1 MIRIEQL
8 TRRFHDLVAVD
19 DISLHIQEGEVYGFL
34 GPNGAGK
41 STTIKILT
49 GFLPATSGKAVVAGL
64 DVARDSLEVRRRIG
78 YLPENVSLPVDAR
91 VDEYLEYRGR
101 LKGVPAKQRTAAK
114 GRVLE
119 QCGLVPM
126 RRRILSQLS
135 RGYRQRVGLAD
146 ALLSDPPL
154 LILDEP
160 TGGLD
165 PAQRQEVLD
174 LIGSFAGKRTVL
186 LSSHVLNE
194 VENVCT
200 RVAII
205 KTGRIVAEG
214 TRDELERDSERR
226 GQILVATR
234 GAGKQLAAW
243 LTQEQIPFV
252 PQGPDTCLVHLDQSL
267 SSEAPGSGVDDL
279 YATAMVELLAKMVSA
294 GLPVQRYEPRV
305 RSLQQIFLDLTR
317 S

>member
-1 MIRIEQL
+1 MIRTEHL
-8 TRRFHDLVAVD
+8 VRRFHDLVAVD
-19 DISLHIQEGEVYGFL
+19 DVSLTVREGEVYGFL

-41 STTIKILT
+41 STTIRILT
-49 GFLPATSGKAVVAGL
+49 GFLPATSGSASVAGH
-64 DVARDSLEVRRRIG
+64 DVSTDSLAVRRSIG
-78 YLPENVSLPVDAR
+78 YLPENVPLPQDAR
-91 VDEYLEYRGR
+91 VDEYLDFRGR
-101 LKGVPAKQRTAAK
+101 LKGLSTKDRAKRCDV
-114 GRVLE
+114 VLD

-146 ALLSDPPL
+146 ALLADPPV

-165 PAQRQEVLD
+165 PAQRQEVLELVAD
-174 LIGSFAGKRTVL
+174 FAGRRTVL

-205 KTGRIVAEG
+205 KNGRIVAEG
-214 TRDELERDSERR
+214 ARDELERTV
-226 GQILVATR
+226 GQAGSVLIAAA
-234 GAGKQLAAW
+234 GAGEALRDRLIERGLAPVR
-243 LTQEQIPFV
+243 E
-252 PQGPDTCLVHLDQSL
+252 G
-267 SSEAPGSGVDDL
+267 EDDVRVAL
-279 YATAMVELLAKMVSA
+279 ADSADPAELLADLVAA
-294 GLPVQRYEPRV
+294 GIPVHRFEPLA
-305 RSLQQIFLDLTR
+305 RSLQQIFLDVTR